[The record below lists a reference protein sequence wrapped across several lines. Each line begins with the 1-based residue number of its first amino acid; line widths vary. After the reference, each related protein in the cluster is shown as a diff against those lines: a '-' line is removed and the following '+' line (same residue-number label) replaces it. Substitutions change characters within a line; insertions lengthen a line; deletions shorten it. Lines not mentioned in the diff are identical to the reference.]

1 MNPAEQDFAETYRSL
16 PEEEI
21 AGLYAEIGTLTD
33 GARAALILEIQRR
46 GLGSAHLSKV
56 HSAEL
61 RHEALFDRLQTQR
74 RKKLAW
80 YLLTRNNPKGLIAAL
95 LAFLVMVLISEL
107 IGHHH

>member
-1 MNPAEQDFAETYRSL
+1 MHIDGQEFAASYRHLSEAELAD
-16 PEEEI
+16 
-21 AGLYAEIGTLTD
+21 LYAQMDTLTES
-33 GARAALILEIQRR
+33 ARVALASEIKQR
-46 GLGSAHLSKV
+46 GVSGGNLLKLHA
-56 HSAEL
+56 AEL

-95 LAFLVMVLISEL
+95 LVFLVMVLFSEL

>member
-1 MNPAEQDFAETYRSL
+1 MRIDGQELADSYRHLSEQD
-16 PEEEI
+16 I
-21 AGLYAEIGTLTD
+21 ADLYAQIDTLTEP
-33 GARAALILEIQRR
+33 ARLALASEVKQR
-46 GLGSAHLSKV
+46 GLSGAHLTKL
-56 HSAEL
+56 HAAEL
-61 RHEALFDRLQTQR
+61 RHGALFDRLQTQR